1 MIGDHVNLASRLEG
15 ITKTYG
21 VQIVISEYTHRE
33 VHEYFETRELDS
45 VRCGNSNG
53 FAMMQFSFEHFVVR
67 HDSACQLGKDRVG
80 QA

>member
-45 VRCGNSNG
+45 VRCGNSTER
-53 FAMMQFSFEHFVVR
+53 FCDDAIFF
-67 HDSACQLGKDRVG
+67 
-80 QA
+80 

>member
-1 MIGDHVNLASRLEG
+1 VIGDHVNLASRLEG

-45 VRCGNSNG
+45 VRCGNSTKR
-53 FAMMQFSFEHFVVR
+53 FCDDAIFF
-67 HDSACQLGKDRVG
+67 
-80 QA
+80 